1 MDIDISVDEV
11 LYGMTRSE
19 KKEMLKS
26 LLDDMDHKVI
36 MECLKN
42 SNLTSKLPNVV
53 SNESDE
59 DFNMKVMSLINN
71 RYKLSLEEESLII
84 NICER
89 INP

>member
-1 MDIDISVDEV
+1 MDIDISVDEM

-19 KKEMLKS
+19 KREMLES

-42 SNLTSKLPNVV
+42 SNVTSKLSNVV
-53 SNESDE
+53 SKESDE

-71 RYKLSLEEESLII
+71 RYKLSFQEELFIT
-84 NICER
+84 NLCGR
-89 INP
+89 VNP

>member
-1 MDIDISVDEV
+1 MDIDISVDEM

-19 KKEMLKS
+19 KREMLES
-26 LLDDMDHKVI
+26 LLDDMDYKVI

-53 SNESDE
+53 SKESDE

-71 RYKLSLEEESLII
+71 RYKLSFQEELFIT
-84 NICER
+84 NLCGR
-89 INP
+89 VNP

>member
-1 MDIDISVDEV
+1 MDIDISVDEM

-19 KKEMLKS
+19 KREMLES

-42 SNLTSKLPNVV
+42 SNVTSKLPNVV
-53 SNESDE
+53 SKESDE

-71 RYKLSLEEESLII
+71 RYKLSQQEELFIL
-84 NICER
+84 NLCGR
-89 INP
+89 VNP

>member
-1 MDIDISVDEV
+1 MDIDISVDEM

-19 KKEMLKS
+19 KREMLES

-53 SNESDE
+53 SKESDE

-71 RYKLSLEEESLII
+71 RYKLSFQEELFIT
-84 NICER
+84 NLCGR
-89 INP
+89 VNP